1 MKTSITFEQPGD
13 FDASRAAE
21 KWLQKHGFSFG
32 PSQADG
38 PQAIWF
44 GDCSISKWRN
54 LSAAERKSAD
64 AVLHSGRGCAATIT
78 LMPSAS
84 PAARAAFEAA
94 LAETNTEGGS
104 CD

>member
-1 MKTSITFEQPGD
+1 MTTSITFEQPGD

-21 KWLQKHGFSFG
+21 DWLRKHGFSFG

-54 LSAAERKSAD
+54 LSAAEKKTMD
-64 AVLHSGRGCAATIT
+64 AVLHSGRGCVATIT

-84 PAARAAFEAA
+84 QAARVAFEAA
-94 LAETNTEGGS
+94 LIEADTEGGS